1 MQVILQRDVPNL
13 GLVGEVVS
21 VMPGFA
27 RYYLVPEG
35 LALIADP
42 TAVRQWEHAQR
53 LTEHAKRKA
62 ATEAQGR
69 AAALNGVDL
78 TFPVRVG
85 AQDKLFGSV
94 TNREI
99 ARALVALGH
108 PIDSR
113 RIVMD
118 EPIKALGVYQ
128 VPIKLTAGVVA
139 EVKVW
144 VVADRSQPE
153 PEPEVAPATVAEE
166 VAEQPATG
174 DEEIRTEASEEPAMG
189 DEEIMTEASEETVVE
204 VTEPTEGEIVEA

>member
-21 VMPGFA
+21 VKSGYA
-27 RYYLVPEG
+27 RNFLVPQG
-35 LALIADP
+35 LALVANP
-42 TAVRQWEHAQR
+42 KAVRHWEHAQQ

-62 ATEAQGR
+62 ASEAQGQ
-69 AAALNGVDL
+69 ATSLNGVDL

-85 AQDKLFGSV
+85 AQDKLFGSI
-94 TNREI
+94 TNRDI

-118 EPIKALGVYQ
+118 EPIKALGVFQ
-128 VPIKLTAGVVA
+128 VPIRLTAGVVA

-144 VVADRSQPE
+144 VVADRTLE
-153 PEPEVAPATVAEE
+153 P
-166 VAEQPATG
+166 
-174 DEEIRTEASEEPAMG
+174 
-189 DEEIMTEASEETVVE
+189 
-204 VTEPTEGEIVEA
+204 EIVEAPVEEVVEAAAESDEEISEEYSEESVEA

>member
-1 MQVILQRDVPNL
+1 MQIILQRDVPNL

-21 VMPGFA
+21 VKAGFA
-27 RYYLVPEG
+27 RNYLVPEG
-35 LALIADP
+35 LALVADP
-42 TAVRQWEHAQR
+42 KAVRQWEHAQR

-69 AAALNGVDL
+69 ASDLNGVDL

-85 AQDKLFGSV
+85 EQDKLFGSV
-94 TNREI
+94 TNRDV

-108 PIDSR
+108 PIDAR

-128 VPIKLTAGVVA
+128 VPVRLTAGVVA

-144 VVADRSQPE
+144 VVADRS
-153 PEPEVAPATVAEE
+153 APAPEAIVELPPLRDTSAMDAEAADEASDE
-166 VAEQPATG
+166 VIEASDDS
-174 DEEIRTEASEEPAMG
+174 DEVIEASEE
-189 DEEIMTEASEETVVE
+189 ESTEA
-204 VTEPTEGEIVEA
+204 